1 MNCFCGMVN
10 RRKTLSL
17 ISSRGNC
24 QRSSI
29 SRISDTW
36 RAWLE
41 HAQNPGS
48 GFVEWSATVIST
60 SPRGVISYFFWS
72 SQNFKISSAVTS
84 VARQIRGESSSRFP
98 KSIALSCFSHL
109 SSVMPY
115 FTAVA
120 PFCNKIPNLCYT
132 CPTFYT
138 TAVTPFN
145 NTKKLSLFE

>member
-1 MNCFCGMVN
+1 MNCFCGVVD
-10 RRKTLSL
+10 RQKILSL

-24 QRSSI
+24 QRSST

-36 RAWLE
+36 RAGLE

-48 GFVEWSATVIST
+48 GFVEVQQWY
-60 SPRGVISYFFWS
+60 PLHQGGVISYFFWS

-115 FTAVA
+115 FATVA